1 MLVFISNGKKKHV
14 SAYSG
19 HHQVLTTFL
28 LKGFYITC
36 LNRVVML
43 RSHHHLT
50 CTSDDDD
57 DAYTHYWPNHLS
69 RVGANFHFYW
79 HRSTDLLIVLSQFR
93 SNIVINKTSINA
105 LETLN
110 DI

>member
-1 MLVFISNGKKKHV
+1 MLVFISNGKKHV

-57 DAYTHYWPNHLS
+57 AYTHYWPKHLS